1 MMSIKSVSIAV
12 FITAAFIFTRF
23 DVTSQVPD
31 RKFVSLWNHDAN
43 LDISGLVKN
52 IGFNLI
58 WTHDPAYTGQ
68 SWEETHMYKCLQ
80 VPGVDYVLAKIERA
94 AWGWTQE
101 ESVRHARWVA
111 QLSLEHPG
119 ILGLYLN
126 DFYDEIED
134 GIRTEEQWREIINAA
149 KSVNPELKLV
159 APHYPH
165 RNQGRHS
172 FDFPIDG
179 IILNIWGNTPEIM
192 AKAEEHLAEGV
203 AHHPNR
209 FVIAGLYLRSGM
221 DGGRWLS
228 EEEFKRVLRHYV
240 FMLRENKIAGLR
252 IFSAGQLFER
262 PEYVDWANEILTE
275 LNPH

>member
-1 MMSIKSVSIAV
+1 MKTSKMKIIQVFLAFVFLLISTHTKSQA
-12 FITAAFIFTRF
+12 
-23 DVTSQVPD
+23 DVT
-31 RKFVSLWNHDAN
+31 KLVSLWNHETR
-43 LDISGLVKN
+43 LDISSLVDELK
-52 IGFNLI
+52 FNLI
-58 WTHDPAYTGQ
+58 WTHDPAYTDQ
-68 SWEETHMYKCLQ
+68 TWEETHMYRCLQ

-134 GIRTEEQWREIINAA
+134 GIRPEEQWREIINAA
-149 KSVNPELKLV
+149 KSVNPQLKLV

-192 AKAEEHLAEGV
+192 ANAEEHLAEGV

-228 EEEFKRVLRHYV
+228 EEEFKRVLR
-240 FMLRENKIAGLR
+240 
-252 IFSAGQLFER
+252 
-262 PEYVDWANEILTE
+262 
-275 LNPH
+275 